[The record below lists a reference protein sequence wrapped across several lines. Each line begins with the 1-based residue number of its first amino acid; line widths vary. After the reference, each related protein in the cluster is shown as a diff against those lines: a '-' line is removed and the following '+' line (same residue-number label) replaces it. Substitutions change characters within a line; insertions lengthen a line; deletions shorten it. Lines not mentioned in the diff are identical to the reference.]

1 MNKRRLKTK
10 KRTLPSKVDTTKKI
24 EKQARK
30 NVSETNQRIKSIE
43 KKYKNCEF
51 TWGITKLKNMLG
63 NYFKKGKIVIPK
75 QPSLIELLDI
85 TKETKKFLDSKY
97 STKKGI
103 EEIKR
108 KAKQGIKENLSAE
121 DKDITDEDIE
131 DYVSMFYDNDFT
143 SFLNATG
150 MKASEVWDILD
161 EAKENN
167 DSEDRFLNRLSMYT
181 TIVDEDIRN
190 KAIRLYNKYV
200 R

>member
-43 KKYKNCEF
+43 KRYKNGEF

-63 NYFKKGKIVIPK
+63 DYFKKGKIVIPK

-85 TKETKKFLDSKY
+85 VKETKKFLDSKY

-103 EEIKR
+103 EGIKR
-108 KAKQGIKENLSAE
+108 KAFQGIKENFAAE
-121 DKDITDEDIE
+121 DEDITDEDVE
-131 DYVSMFYDNDFT
+131 DYASMFYDNDFT

-161 EAKENN
+161 EARENN
-167 DSEDRFLNRLSMYT
+167 DSEDRFLSRLSMYT
-181 TIVDEDIRN
+181 TIVDENIRN

>member
-43 KKYKNCEF
+43 KKYKNGEF

-103 EEIKR
+103 EETKR
-108 KAKQGIKENLSAE
+108 KAKQGIKENLAAE
-121 DKDITDEDIE
+121 DEDITDEDVE
-131 DYVSMFYDNDFT
+131 DYISMFNDNDFT
-143 SFLNATG
+143 SFLSATG

-167 DSEDRFLNRLSMYT
+167 DSEDKFLSRLSMYT